1 MSDNTGAAIDKAH
14 ADFDRAFADGRYRD
28 ADRHLR
34 LAAELLAK
42 VESPPQP

>member
-1 MSDNTGAAIDKAH
+1 MTTDPGAAIDKAH

-34 LAAELLAK
+34 LAAELLAQ
-42 VESPPQP
+42 VEDEA